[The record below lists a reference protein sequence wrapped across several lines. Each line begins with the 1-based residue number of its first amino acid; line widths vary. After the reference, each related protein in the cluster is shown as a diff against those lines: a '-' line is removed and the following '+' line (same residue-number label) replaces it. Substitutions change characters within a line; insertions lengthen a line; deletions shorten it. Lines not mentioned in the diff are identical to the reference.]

1 MKVHKKQFGREIKYQ
16 LLGWVL
22 FIFCAIF
29 FILSSLK
36 NHDILTFIGSA
47 IFLIACIVFLIPLL
61 MPKTKKGLNNY
72 ERNEKKRQTDW
83 NR

>member
-1 MKVHKKQFGREIKYQ
+1 MKENKKPFEREIKYQ

-36 NHDILTFIGSA
+36 NHDILTFIGSV
-47 IFLIACIVFLIPLL
+47 IFFIACIVFLIPLL
-61 MPKTKKGLNNY
+61 MPKN
-72 ERNEKKRQTDW
+72 KR
-83 NR
+83 